1 MKLINKILK
10 LSFFTTL
17 IFLSISC
24 EKDTLQEEVTNQE
37 TTTGKPLPNIKV
49 NELTF
54 TKESKVIQTLRTSA
68 QSKFKTYRTNGVVE
82 HNIVE
87 LPVGEINLDHGVELI
102 DEQNRKN
109 ITFEVKEHN
118 NDPNVFYNFMVI
130 NENEFWLYKI
140 EKTLVTQNNIPAGST
155 IVSRQPLNAEL
166 NPSDPCPNITVFPP
180 FGYET
185 PENIL
190 TGGAGGVS
198 IGSIN
203 NPNNGTNDGGFF
215 NSGNFLGGITG
226 GGYLGSQGGSSGT
239 SGSSSSGGNNSTTGN
254 GNGFSLSDIT
264 DPIVNGVT
272 SAWNWIKNWFKGGC
286 NTCPRRTTGGD
297 GNSVQTND
305 IVIDIQDDCGSSTI
319 YIIVQDAYVDKIIS
333 FEQYIT
339 YLHNNDRI
347 FLYNNQY
354 IVDYLE
360 TLIQQHNTNQN
371 LMNILPDLI
380 SKTRNGIITWEF
392 AQELIEDMINFPI
405 PEGEDNGDEF
415 NYEDYSNIQTQ
426 TQNLPNRNAFYS
438 NFPKNGTN
446 GMLAPQVFQL
456 VGGSIL
462 NSHIND
468 PENYGNACAIR
479 VSRALN
485 YSGNPIPIFFNNAG
499 QQKTQ
504 KGADNLNYILDAASL
519 LSYMKKTF
527 PNSSPIHLVNK
538 TPTEI
543 KAALNGKWGIYIM
556 IPKNRAPFRA
566 SGHADF
572 WSNTGC
578 LSGCYFDK
586 AKEVYFWE
594 LF

>member
-305 IVIDIQDDCGSSTI
+305 IVVDIQDDCGSSTI

-392 AQELIEDMINFPI
+392 AQELIDFISQNPSYYFI
-405 PEGEDNGDEF
+405 LNYL
-415 NYEDYSNIQTQ
+415 NYEEWSQETIEFVNYAFSVLNENENANPFLGADCRSFEYAQPPGANKKGCAVTNFNHTFYAAGVFPNGSPYYGEIESNIPIIYFTM
-426 TQNLPNRNAFYS
+426 PSFM
-438 NFPKNGTN
+438 TN
-446 GMLAPQVFQL
+446 GRAANLTAKAVTYAIKATDLYFAENPTVSATVLGNRLTHYLGL
-456 VGGSIL
+456 VGGTVNTSTPPFSIPSPAPYITSVL
-462 NSHIND
+462 GIS
-468 PENYGNACAIR
+468 
-479 VSRALN
+479 
-485 YSGNPIPIFFNNAG
+485 NP
-499 QQKTQ
+499 
-504 KGADNLNYILDAASL
+504 
-519 LSYMKKTF
+519 
-527 PNSSPIHLVNK
+527 
-538 TPTEI
+538 
-543 KAALNGKWGIYIM
+543 
-556 IPKNRAPFRA
+556 
-566 SGHADF
+566 
-572 WSNTGC
+572 
-578 LSGCYFDK
+578 FDC
-586 AKEVYFWE
+586 E
-594 LF
+594 